1 VADLFVALMH
11 YPVLNRNGRIITSA
25 ITSLDLHDI
34 ARSSRSY
41 GVRGFYVVHP
51 TPDQRAF
58 AASVIDH
65 WRLDEG
71 RLYDSRRREAL
82 DLIEIVADLDDAL
95 DAARAIAG
103 TRPLTVYTS
112 ARAADA
118 MSYADARARLL
129 PAEAPPL
136 MIMLGTG
143 FGLGPAVRDR
153 ADLVLEAIR
162 GPGDYNHLSVRA
174 AASVILDRLRG
185 Q

>member
-1 VADLFVALMH
+1 MH

-34 ARSSRSY
+34 ARSSRTY
-41 GVRGFYVVHP
+41 GVRAFYVVHP
-51 TPDQRAF
+51 VPDQRAF

-82 DLIEIVADLDDAL
+82 DLIDIVADLDDAL
-95 DAARAIAG
+95 DAAAAIAG

-112 ARAADA
+112 ARAVGAIT
-118 MSYADARARLL
+118 YADARARLSQTD
-129 PAEAPPL
+129 APPL

-143 FGLGPAVRDR
+143 FGLGTMVRDR
-153 ADLVLEAIR
+153 ADMALEAIR
-162 GPGDYNHLSVRA
+162 GPGEYNHLSVRA
-174 AASVILDRLRG
+174 AAGIILDRLRG